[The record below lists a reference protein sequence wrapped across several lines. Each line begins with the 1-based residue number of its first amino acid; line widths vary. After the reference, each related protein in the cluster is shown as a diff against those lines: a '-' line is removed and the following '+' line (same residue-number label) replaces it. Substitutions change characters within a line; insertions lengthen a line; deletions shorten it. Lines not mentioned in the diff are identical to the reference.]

1 MYSVSKKYLI
11 DCNLLIFLI
20 ISGVVYDGIKKCEKR
35 LKNVAEKFGSKEKSR
50 TFALPFE
57 KRVADKAESSLQDWR
72 LKIKNEKFLRK
83 NLEIKK

>member
-1 MYSVSKKYLI
+1 MKKQ
-11 DCNLLIFLI
+11 
-20 ISGVVYDGIKKCEKR
+20 
-35 LKNVAEKFGSKEKSR
+35 LKFIAEKFGSKEKSR

-57 KRVADKAESSLQDWR
+57 KRVVDEARSSLKDWR